1 MVHCGAPR
9 CGVVYGDFG
18 TVPIWSFGTVRCE
31 AKYQTVARLGALNAR
46 VIQLSTRESIAAKFE
61 ASNTIKETYCFL
73 KVLFVFRVRENFSIY
88 TINIKINQGKI

>member
-31 AKYQTVARLGALNAR
+31 AKYQTVARLGALWAAVLGLAR
-46 VIQLSTRESIAAKFE
+46 EAEKYHKLGSTTPIE
-61 ASNTIKETYCFL
+61 
-73 KVLFVFRVRENFSIY
+73 
-88 TINIKINQGKI
+88 G